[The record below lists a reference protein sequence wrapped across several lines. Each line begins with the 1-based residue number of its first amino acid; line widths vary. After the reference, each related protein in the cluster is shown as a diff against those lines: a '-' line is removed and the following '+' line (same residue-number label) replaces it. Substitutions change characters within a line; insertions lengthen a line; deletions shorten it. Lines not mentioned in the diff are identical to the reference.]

1 MLIFGCGFRL
11 VPLGSSLPENLF
23 SYRVIVILS
32 TMRNILKSSL
42 VALLAF
48 LAAVPALAGHKNF
61 KVSVYVR
68 AYEVEKMKDTAWL
81 ESSWKT
87 ISSQLDVDK
96 IYLETHR
103 DMLLV
108 DDATLE
114 KAKAFFLKQGLEV
127 AGGITYTISEP
138 NDFETFSYSDP
149 KDRAWVRKVA
159 EHTARH
165 FDEFLLDDFFFT
177 SSKKDGEIEARGDR
191 SWTEYR
197 LQVMNEAGRNLVVG
211 PAKAVNPKVKVII
224 KYPNWYDHFQGLG
237 FNLEDGPQIFDGVW
251 TGTETR
257 DPAGNQHL
265 QNYLSYNIMRYFENI
280 SGGRN
285 GGGWVD
291 SGGIY
296 NSMDRYAEQLFL
308 TAIAKGRDVMLFA
321 YNQLLDVKLNPMFR
335 APWQDQGTSWSYD
348 QMAAPF
354 ESGGETVTPTTMARI
369 ADVVLRQADEL
380 VGRLGTPVGIHSYK
394 VFHAP
399 GEEFLQNYLGMVG
412 LPMDMYPSF
421 PQGRKSV
428 LLTEQAATDPDL
440 TGKIERQLK
449 AGGDVIITTGLLKA
463 VPEKIAP
470 ICELFCDDRKALVND
485 FGWNG
490 KSERDILIPQVRY
503 WTNDSWEVVSA
514 GRPLTGGVSG
524 WPILH
529 RATYSNGTLYVLT
542 IPDDFGNLYDYPA
555 GVLNEIRKAMS
566 KDLDLYL
573 EGPSKVGL
581 FLYDNKTVIVENFN
595 DTPVDIKLVGKAG
608 MTRLTDL
615 ETGETI
621 EMSEDRAMSFFRR
634 GDPSVKG
641 AMTLKPHSYR
651 AFSYE

>member
-1 MLIFGCGFRL
+1 MRKILNLVLFGL
-11 VPLGSSLPENLF
+11 LLLP
-23 SYRVIVILS
+23 
-32 TMRNILKSSL
+32 
-42 VALLAF
+42 
-48 LAAVPALAGHKNF
+48 AAAQPKHKNF
-61 KVSVYVR
+61 TVSVYVR
-68 AYEVEKMKDTAWL
+68 AYEVEKMKDTQWL
-81 ESSWKT
+81 ESTWKT

-108 DDATLE
+108 DDATLD
-114 KAKAFFLKQGLEV
+114 KAKKFFEKQGLEV

-149 KDRAWVRKVA
+149 KDRAWVQKVA
-159 EHTARH
+159 ETTARH
-165 FDEFLLDDFFFT
+165 FDELLLDDFFFT
-177 SSKKDGEIEARGDR
+177 SSKKDVEIAAKGNR

-197 LQVMNEAGRNLVVG
+197 LERMNEAGRNLVVG
-211 PAKAVNPKVKVII
+211 PAKAVNPKVKCII
-224 KYPNWYDHFQGLG
+224 KYPNWYDDFQGLG
-237 FNLEDGPQIFDGVW
+237 FNLEWGPQIFDGVW

-296 NSMDRYAEQLFL
+296 MSMDRYAEQLFL

-348 QMAAPF
+348 EMTAPF
-354 ESGGETVTPTTMARI
+354 KKGKETVTPTTMARI
-369 ADVVLRQADEL
+369 ADIVLRKADDL
-380 VGRLGTPVGIHSYK
+380 CGKLGNPVGIHSYK
-394 VFHAP
+394 VYHQP
-399 GEEFLQNYLGMVG
+399 GEEFLQNYLGMIG
-412 LPMDMYPSF
+412 LPMDMYPAF
-421 PQGRKSV
+421 PEGRKTV
-428 LLTEQAATDPDL
+428 LLTEQAAADPAL
-440 TGKIERQLK
+440 TEKIDRQLK
-449 AGGDVIITTGLLKA
+449 AGGDVFITTGLLKA

-470 ICELFCDDRKALVND
+470 ICELRCDDLKAIVND
-485 FGWNG
+485 FGRYG
-490 KSERDILIPQVRY
+490 KSEKDILIPQVRY

-529 RATYSNGTLYVLT
+529 RCIYSQGTLYVLT
-542 IPDDFGNLYDYPA
+542 IPDDFGNLYDYPEGA
-555 GVLNEIRKAMS
+555 LNEIRRRMS
-566 KDLDLYL
+566 RDMDLYL
-573 EGPSKVGL
+573 EGPAKVGL

-595 DTPVDIKLVGKAG
+595 DEPVNVKLVGTAG
-608 MTRLTDL
+608 LKQLTDL
-615 ETGETI
+615 ETGETV
-621 EMSEDRAMSFFRR
+621 EAAVEQMPAFFRR
-634 GDPSVKG
+634 MGTPSPK
-641 AMTLKPHSYR
+641 ASMTIKPHSYR
-651 AFSYE
+651 AFRYE

>member
-1 MLIFGCGFRL
+1 MRRILLLVLFGLLI
-11 VPLGSSLPENLF
+11 LP
-23 SYRVIVILS
+23 
-32 TMRNILKSSL
+32 
-42 VALLAF
+42 
-48 LAAVPALAGHKNF
+48 AAAQSKHKNF
-61 KVSVYVR
+61 TVSVYVR
-68 AYEVEKMKDTAWL
+68 AYEVEKMKDTQWL
-81 ESSWKT
+81 ESTWKT

-103 DMLLV
+103 DMLLI

-114 KAKAFFLKQGLEV
+114 KAKKFFQKQGLEV

-149 KDRAWVRKVA
+149 KDRAWVQKVA
-159 EHTARH
+159 ETTARH
-165 FDEFLLDDFFFT
+165 FDELLLDDFFFT
-177 SSKKDGEIEARGDR
+177 SSKKDVEIAAKGNR
-191 SWTEYR
+191 SWTAYR
-197 LQVMNEAGRNLVVG
+197 LERMNEAGRNLVVG

-224 KYPNWYDHFQGLG
+224 KYPNWYDDFQGLG
-237 FNLEDGPQIFDGVW
+237 FNLEWGPQIFDGVW

-296 NSMDRYAEQLFL
+296 MSMDRYAEQLFL

-321 YNQLLDVKLNPMFR
+321 YNQLLDVRLNPMFR

-348 QMAAPF
+348 EMTAPF
-354 ESGGETVTPTTMARI
+354 KKGKETVTPTTMARI
-369 ADVVLRQADEL
+369 ADVVLRKADDL
-380 VGRLGTPVGIHSYK
+380 CGKLGNPVGIHSYK
-394 VFHAP
+394 VYHQP
-399 GEEFLQNYLGMVG
+399 GEEFLQNYLGMIG
-412 LPMDMYPSF
+412 LPMDMYPAF
-421 PQGRKSV
+421 PEGRKTV
-428 LLTEQAATDPDL
+428 LLTAQAAADPAL
-440 TGKIERQLK
+440 TEKIDRQLK
-449 AGGDVIITTGLLKA
+449 AGGDVFITTGLLKA

-470 ICELFCDDRKALVND
+470 ICELRCDDLKAIVND
-485 FGWNG
+485 FGRYG
-490 KSERDILIPQVRY
+490 KSEKDILIPQVRY

-529 RATYSNGTLYVLT
+529 RCIYSQGTLYVLT
-542 IPDDFGNLYDYPA
+542 IPDDFGNLYDYPEGA
-555 GVLNEIRKAMS
+555 LNEIRRRMS
-566 KDLDLYL
+566 RDMDLYL
-573 EGPSKVGL
+573 EGPAKVGL

-595 DTPVDIKLVGKAG
+595 DEPVNVKLVGTAG
-608 MTRLTDL
+608 FKQLTDL
-615 ETGETI
+615 ETGETV
-621 EMSEDRAMSFFRR
+621 EAAVEQMPAFFRR
-634 GDPSVKG
+634 MGTPSPKA

-651 AFSYE
+651 AFRYE